1 MWWRSLVVARYYL
14 LVPYRLGRCDATG
27 LPGGEQGSQERGQQ
41 GDADDEPQF
50 SPGNAIDQ
58 ARVKLLE
65 EVDCKDVVCEDQA
78 EHNPQDTAYGPYQ
91 ERFKEEGS
99 LDKPLVAAEGAQ
111 HADLLA
117 AFDHRA
123 GTRNGQRGNAKQED

>member
-1 MWWRSLVVARYYL
+1 VAVGTDGQPLGPHPHVHILPCPYDRRLDGPIRCIVGASGERMRWVGPCGRPSDVYTPISLFEKYCAVARYYL

-27 LPGGEQGSQERGQQ
+27 LPGGEQGTQERGQQ

-65 EVDCKDVVCEDQA
+65 EVDCKDVV
-78 EHNPQDTAYGPYQ
+78 
-91 ERFKEEGS
+91 
-99 LDKPLVAAEGAQ
+99 
-111 HADLLA
+111 
-117 AFDHRA
+117 
-123 GTRNGQRGNAKQED
+123 